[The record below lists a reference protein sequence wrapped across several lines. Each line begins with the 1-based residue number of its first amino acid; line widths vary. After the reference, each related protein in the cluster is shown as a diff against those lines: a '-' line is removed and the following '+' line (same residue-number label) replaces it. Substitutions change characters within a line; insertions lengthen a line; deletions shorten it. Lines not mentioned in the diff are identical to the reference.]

1 MAIWPVPV
9 LGSRSGRP
17 LGPTA
22 AERSFETGLDTVP
35 DPVLDPPLA
44 PSCPHDQRSRAEVEG
59 KQGLRMRLGAA
70 FFALAAAAIV
80 AAWGWLGAAV
90 EMPVAPLA
98 PGEKMPCVSY
108 APFRGDQDPFGPDV
122 PIDPRQIEED
132 LVHLKPL
139 TDCIRT
145 YSVDHGLDQIPEI
158 AGRHGMKVMLGLW
171 LSSLPDLSRHQIETA
186 VALARRYPD
195 VIQAIVVG
203 NEVLLRGE
211 MSAPDL
217 VNTIRA
223 VKAQVSMPVTY
234 ADVWEFWLRYRDIA
248 TAVDFITIHIL
259 PYWEDFPIPIQGA
272 AAHVGAIRNEVAAAF
287 PNREILIGE
296 FGWPSAGRMR
306 EGALPSPANQAR
318 VVQEV
323 LAQAKR
329 DNYRVNVIEAFD
341 QPWKRQLEG
350 TVGGHWGLYDAYDR
364 QPKFNWGAAV
374 SNHPHWRWQAAGGVA
389 LAAAI
394 FAGALLA
401 RRRAGFPVGS
411 AQWSVITA
419 MAFVSGTLIG
429 WTVENIP
436 LESLNGG
443 IWLRPLAWAAVAA
456 MAPVACAAAVACGT
470 ATPSFAALLGRGAD
484 RPRQPLTL
492 VLGGLLIALAVLA
505 MQAALGLDFDPRY
518 RDFPFAPLTG
528 GAFPMLAVAVLRR
541 LLPEIR
547 SGRSDGAEL
556 VSIEADAPARSYPGS
571 RSAAAEVAM
580 AAMLAL
586 SAVYIVF
593 NETIANWQALWFCA
607 GLVGLAVTLVRV
619 RAVPG

>member
-1 MAIWPVPV
+1 ME
-9 LGSRSGRP
+9 S
-17 LGPTA
+17 T
-22 AERSFETGLDTVP
+22 
-35 DPVLDPPLA
+35 
-44 PSCPHDQRSRAEVEG
+44 
-59 KQGLRMRLGAA
+59 MRLGAVISGA
-70 FFALAAAAIV
+70 VFFAPTAVAIV
-80 AAWGWLGAAV
+80 ATWGWLGVAV
-90 EMPVAPLA
+90 EMPALPLA
-98 PGEKMPCVSY
+98 PEAKIPCVSY

-132 LVHLKPL
+132 LVRLKPL

-171 LSSLPDLSRHQIETA
+171 LSSLPDLSRHQTEIA
-186 VALARRYPD
+186 IALARRFPE
-195 VIQAIVVG
+195 VIQSIVVG

-223 VKAQVSMPVTY
+223 VRAQVPMPVTY
-234 ADVWEFWLRYRDIA
+234 ADVWEFWLRYREIA

-259 PYWEDFPIPIQGA
+259 PYWEDIPIPVQAA

-306 EGALPSPANQAR
+306 EGALPSRANQAR
-318 VVQEV
+318 SVQEV

-364 QPKFNWGAAV
+364 QAKFNWGAAV
-374 SNHPHWRWQAAGGVA
+374 SNHPGWRWQAGGGVA

-394 FAGALLA
+394 FAAALMARGRAAVPIGPGQWLA
-401 RRRAGFPVGS
+401 IA
-411 AQWSVITA
+411 A

-429 WTVENIP
+429 WTVENVPI
-436 LESLNGG
+436 ESLTRGD
-443 IWLRPLAWAAVAA
+443 WLRSLAWAAVALI
-456 MAPVACAAAVACGT
+456 APVASAAAVASGT
-470 ATPSFAALLGRGAD
+470 STPSFACALGRRAY
-484 RPRQPLTL
+484 RPRQPLAL
-492 VLGGLLIALAVLA
+492 MLGMLLIVLAVLA
-505 MQAALGLDFDPRY
+505 VQAALGLDFDPRY

-528 GAFPMLAVAVLRR
+528 GVFPFLAVLVLRR
-541 LLPEIR
+541 FHPDMR
-547 SGRSDGAEL
+547 PAKTAEF
-556 VSIEADAPARSYPGS
+556 VSVETERTVPPRPKRPYPAAE
-571 RSAAAEVAM
+571 AAA
-580 AAMLAL
+580 AAVLGL
-586 SAVYIVF
+586 SALYIVF
-593 NETIANWQALWFCA
+593 NETIANWQALWFCG
-607 GLVGLAVTLVRV
+607 GLVALAVTLLQARD
-619 RAVPG
+619 APG